1 MTAPRRFGFSGTP
14 ASFVPEDL
22 ERIRR
27 SITLLTPRQPSG
39 LDREAA
45 IALLE
50 ELQRLQSKD
59 RRVTQLLDELAA
71 LIDAARRGDDAR

>member
-1 MTAPRRFGFSGTP
+1 MTVRTHVRYSPSMTY
-14 ASFVPEDL
+14 SVKSEDL

-27 SITLLTPRQPSG
+27 SIVLLAPRQPAG

-45 IALLE
+45 IAVLD

-59 RRVTQLLDELAA
+59 RRVQELLNQVSA
-71 LIDAARRGDDAR
+71 LLQAARADE